1 MVRRQPTML
10 LPERGCLKTRTE
22 MMIMHT
28 CFTFPV
34 MLMTSGDV
42 DFVASKFD
50 TFNANAV
57 KPWKASNRYTYTG

>member
-1 MVRRQPTML
+1 
-10 LPERGCLKTRTE
+10 